1 MFSNLNALGGAEGCW
16 RVESLLQ
23 GLCVAWPEPC
33 RCLQTPRPLLVP
45 TQEEPE
51 GGRPLL
57 VSSASEHAS
66 ATGTDVGGVQMRN
79 VQMSSELPEAV
90 SSV

>member
-23 GLCVAWPEPC
+23 GLCVARPESC
-33 RCLQTPRPLLVP
+33 RCLQTPRPLPVL
-45 TQEEPE
+45 TQEELE

-57 VSSASEHAS
+57 RVICFRARKRDGHGLRWSPDEKC
-66 ATGTDVGGVQMRN
+66 Q
-79 VQMSSELPEAV
+79 Q
-90 SSV
+90 